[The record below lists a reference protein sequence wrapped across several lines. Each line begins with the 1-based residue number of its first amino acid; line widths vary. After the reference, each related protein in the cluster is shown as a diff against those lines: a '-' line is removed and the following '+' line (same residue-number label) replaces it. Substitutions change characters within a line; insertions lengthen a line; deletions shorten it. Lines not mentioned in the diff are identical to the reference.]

1 MSGAGRTVAA
11 VAGRL
16 ALALMALAVA
26 AGLAGCDRAEP
37 KQAAASASAP
47 PPAAAA
53 GGACNLLDFTMVS
66 AMLGAQATFDV
77 AAAGTHLETYT
88 CVLQRHAASLPDLTL
103 AVTPV
108 SSDPTKFTRS
118 APAGSVALPG
128 LGKAAYGI
136 VRPAAAGVGPVVEV
150 GWLSANGRLL
160 VLRYRMPPGTKK
172 ADSDAM
178 ATRLPELA
186 KVVDLVGATGT

>member
-1 MSGAGRTVAA
+1 VSA
-11 VAGRL
+11 VAVRT
-16 ALALMALAVA
+16 ALAVIGLLACLA
-26 AGLAGCDRAEP
+26 AGGCDRGAGATP
-37 KQAAASASAP
+37 APAARSTSVE
-47 PPAAAA
+47 PAAAA
-53 GGACNLLDFTMVS
+53 GGACNLLDFTSVR
-66 AMLGAQATFDV
+66 ALLGEQATFEV
-77 AAAGTHLETYT
+77 AASGSHLETYT

-108 SSDPTKFTRS
+108 ASDPTKFTRS